1 MKFDLEKRNGVKTMM
16 LLKKLFLPKRFNKAR
31 RLLKRFPAYLAL
43 GRLTFQL
50 VAIVLRNARMH
61 SKVKGLDQ

>member
-1 MKFDLEKRNGVKTMM
+1 MM